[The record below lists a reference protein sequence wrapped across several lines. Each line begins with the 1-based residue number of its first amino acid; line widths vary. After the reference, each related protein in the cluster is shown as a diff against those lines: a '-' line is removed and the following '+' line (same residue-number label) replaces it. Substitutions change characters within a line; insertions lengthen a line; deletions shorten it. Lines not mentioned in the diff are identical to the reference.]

1 MTDCGSQMGAEGMN
15 NEPNTGTLADGNYI
29 ASCRER
35 TIFAATAHGYGTVFP
50 EAMMTVKDGWAIFTH
65 DGVEVWNCSARYA
78 AAHFDVQAA

>member
-1 MTDCGSQMGAEGMN
+1 MS
-15 NEPNTGTLADGNYI
+15 NEQNTGTLADGDYI
-29 ASCRER
+29 AACRER

>member
-1 MTDCGSQMGAEGMN
+1 MGAEGMN
-15 NEPNTGTLADGNYI
+15 NEQNTGTLADGDYI
-29 ASCRER
+29 ATCRER

-50 EAMMTVKDGWAIFTH
+50 EAMMTVKDGWAIFAR